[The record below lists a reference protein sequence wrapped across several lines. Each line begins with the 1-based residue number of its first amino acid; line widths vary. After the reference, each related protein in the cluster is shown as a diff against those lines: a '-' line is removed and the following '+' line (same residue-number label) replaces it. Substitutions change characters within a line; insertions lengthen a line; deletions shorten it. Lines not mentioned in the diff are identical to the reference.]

1 MATGPMHRPGWV
13 TFVAVM
19 EFIGAGFALL
29 GGLFAMLAGSVIAA
43 AFESGLGEFGDFVA
57 GFIVVLGIIL
67 IGFGV
72 LAIFVG
78 IGLLKGRAWARI
90 TAIVLI
96 ILSAAFSLIS
106 LVTGDFTSIVS
117 LAVDGLMLYALFNP
131 QTKAW
136 FDQMARQ
143 PTA

>member
-1 MATGPMHRPGWV
+1 M

-19 EFIGAGFALL
+19 QFIGAGFALL

-43 AFESGLGEFGDFVA
+43 AFESGLGEFGDLIA
-57 GFIVVLGIIL
+57 GLIVVVGIVL
-67 IGFGV
+67 IGLGV

-78 IGLLKGRAWARI
+78 IGLLKGRGWARI
-90 TAIVLI
+90 TAIVLT

-106 LVTGDFTSIVS
+106 LISGDFTSIVS
-117 LAVDGLMLYALFNP
+117 LALDGLMLYALFNP

-136 FDQMARQ
+136 FEHMARN
-143 PTA
+143 PAP